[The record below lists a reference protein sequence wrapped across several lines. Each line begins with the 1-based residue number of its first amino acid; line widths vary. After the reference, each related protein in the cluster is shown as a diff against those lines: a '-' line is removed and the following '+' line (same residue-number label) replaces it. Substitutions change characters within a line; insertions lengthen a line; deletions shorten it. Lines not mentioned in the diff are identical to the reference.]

1 MSSNNIEIEAKVLLS
16 KKDYERLLANI
27 PFNPQVKVQENYF
40 LDSEDRELKKYGM
53 LVRLRRREGRNKLTM
68 KAPLSEG
75 LLDKSQMLT
84 DEETNALLENN
95 IFPRGDILDFLEILH
110 IDSARFQVLAE
121 LTTERY
127 EGIYEGFEINISKN
141 IYSGTVDYELECD
154 SDSAFNSQNTL
165 RSLCDHFDI
174 KYEPNVLSK
183 ETRAIN
189 AAQKA
194 KQKEERTISI

>member
-95 IFPRGDILDFLEILH
+95 IFPRVDILDFLEILH
-110 IDSARFQVLAE
+110 IDSSRFQVLAE

-194 KQKEERTISI
+194 KHE

>member
-154 SDSAFNSQNTL
+154 SDSAFNSPNTL

-194 KQKEERTISI
+194 KHE

>member
-141 IYSGTVDYELECD
+141 IYSATVDYELECD

-194 KQKEERTISI
+194 KQK

>member
-84 DEETNALLENN
+84 DEETNARLENN

-110 IDSARFQVLAE
+110 IDSSRFQILAE

-189 AAQKA
+189 AVQKA
-194 KQKEERTISI
+194 KHE

>member
-68 KAPLSEG
+68 KDPLSEG

-110 IDSARFQVLAE
+110 IDSSRFQVLAE

-194 KQKEERTISI
+194 KQK

>member
-84 DEETNALLENN
+84 DEETTALLENN

-141 IYSGTVDYELECD
+141 IYSGIVDYELECD

-194 KQKEERTISI
+194 KQK

>member
-84 DEETNALLENN
+84 DEETTALLENN

-141 IYSGTVDYELECD
+141 VYSGTVDYELEGD

-194 KQKEERTISI
+194 KHE

>member
-141 IYSGTVDYELECD
+141 IYSGIVDYELECD

-194 KQKEERTISI
+194 KHE

>member
-110 IDSARFQVLAE
+110 IDSSRFQVLAE

-194 KQKEERTISI
+194 KQK

>member
-75 LLDKSQMLT
+75 LLDKSQMVT

-110 IDSARFQVLAE
+110 IDSSRFQVLAE

-194 KQKEERTISI
+194 KQK

>member
-75 LLDKSQMLT
+75 LLDKSQRLT

-194 KQKEERTISI
+194 KHE

>member
-75 LLDKSQMLT
+75 LLDKRQMLT

-110 IDSARFQVLAE
+110 IDSSRFQVLAE

-194 KQKEERTISI
+194 THE

>member
-53 LVRLRRREGRNKLTM
+53 LVRLRRREVRNKLTM

-110 IDSARFQVLAE
+110 IDSSRFQVLAE

-194 KQKEERTISI
+194 KHE

>member
-84 DEETNALLENN
+84 DEETTALLENN

-110 IDSARFQVLAE
+110 IDSSRFQILAE

-194 KQKEERTISI
+194 KQK